1 VLGVGRLA
9 PSELATGLGR
19 RQPFLR
25 ALDDQL
31 ALELIHRGE
40 DVEDQTALN
49 AGGID
54 VLLQHHQADVP
65 LRSCSA
71 RWIMCFSDRI
81 ARDIRVITNTSLEQL
96 ELRLRHARDQA
107 GAAVATRAQLC
118 PRMPAAMIPSEA
130 SAEQQPGVLQV
141 G

>member
-1 VLGVGRLA
+1 MLGVGRLA

-81 ARDIRVITNTSLEQL
+81 ARDNRVMTS
-96 ELRLRHARDQA
+96 
-107 GAAVATRAQLC
+107 TSP
-118 PRMPAAMIPSEA
+118 PRR
-130 SAEQQPGVLQV
+130 
-141 G
+141 